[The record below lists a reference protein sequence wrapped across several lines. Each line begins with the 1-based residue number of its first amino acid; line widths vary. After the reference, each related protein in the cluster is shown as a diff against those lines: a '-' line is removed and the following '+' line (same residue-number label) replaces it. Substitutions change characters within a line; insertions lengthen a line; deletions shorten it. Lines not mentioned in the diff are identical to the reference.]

1 MLFRSHHRFS
11 VLAFRA
17 IIVLSFGIQ
26 SHHLFSVWH
35 SEPSSL
41 LSYSVQS
48 RHIFSVTTFRV
59 VLLSLAFKVMS
70 SILGVQSHS
79 SLPVSG
85 IQSHYLSI
93 VWRLEPSSYVFSLA
107 FRVMSS
113 VLGVQSY
120 VFSLA
125 FRVTIFPHFGIQ
137 THFSLVLSFRV
148 ITLGIHIHWHCTSCL
163 HDFTFVLIFL
173 TSLPCA
179 YRLFIM
185 LF

>member
-1 MLFRSHHRFS
+1 ME
-11 VLAFRA
+11 FRA
-17 IIVLSFGIQ
+17 SIFLHFGI
-26 SHHLFSVWH
+26 
-35 SEPSSL
+35 
-41 LSYSVQS
+41 QS

-59 VLLSLAFKVMS
+59 VILSLGLRFMS
-70 SILGVQSHS
+70 LVLGVQSHS

-85 IQSHYLSI
+85 IRSHYLSI
-93 VWRLEPSSYVFSLA
+93 VWRSEPSSYVFSLA

-113 VLGVQSY
+113 VLSVQSY
-120 VFSLA
+120 VFNLA
-125 FRVTIFPHFGIQ
+125 FRVTIFPHFGVQ

-148 ITLGIHIHWHCTSCL
+148 IALGIHIHWHCTSCL

-179 YRLFIM
+179 YRLFII